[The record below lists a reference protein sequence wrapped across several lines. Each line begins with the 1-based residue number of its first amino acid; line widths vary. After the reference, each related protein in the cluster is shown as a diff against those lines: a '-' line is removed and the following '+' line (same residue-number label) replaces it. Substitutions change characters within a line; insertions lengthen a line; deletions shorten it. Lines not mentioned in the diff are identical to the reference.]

1 MDRDPALRLRWWL
14 VAVGIANLVAFAF
27 VSVLLGGDALNGDE
41 VNGRY
46 FVAMHGYHREVT
58 RSVFLC
64 SWYHGISVIVT
75 SIAAAIGGVGIVRA
89 HLRRASEPHD

>member
-46 FVAMHGYHREVT
+46 FVAMHEPRAYRDGLDVVSGT
-58 RSVFLC
+58 TLTC
-64 SWYHGISVIVT
+64 A
-75 SIAAAIGGVGIVRA
+75 IAAVQSEHWSFDVAVPKPLRCGG
-89 HLRRASEPHD
+89 

>member
-58 RSVFLC
+58 RSVVSVQLV
-64 SWYHGISVIVT
+64 SRISVIVT
-75 SIAAAIGGVGIVRA
+75 SIAAAIGCVGIVRA